1 MNKQVE
7 SVEQYLNEVSMHLGG
22 IADKEQIINEL
33 RTHIWDLANQLSI
46 EKGLSVQDAFDH
58 AILRMEEPR
67 NLAVKFLDEEPSNT
81 KPDWR
86 APITTPESKIRNDQ
100 FLLIALVGVVGV
112 AIMALIISFTTS
124 SGSLITVATFLSFIF
139 GILAIGMFIAL
150 LYFYDEKL
158 FREQI
163 EKLRETFLKP
173 LEDRKTQMTN
183 KKQNSM
189 FMAKE
194 LSKTET
200 PSFWSAFGEHLGGF
214 LGAFFIGLVFI
225 FFFLVD
231 IVDVIPFSAWSNDN
245 WDFYGSIAI
254 YTLLGSA
261 FVESVFELIFGR
273 IRATR
278 LISACTSM
286 IAVVCCVILT
296 IFYPF
301 TIESGLTTTF
311 PDMLFNFNMGS
322 LGIDSIETGVK
333 IVIGIFGIFQFI
345 LVLYNVFKFGSWK
358 PSDRKSLI

>member
-1 MNKQVE
+1 LNKQVE

-58 AILRMEEPR
+58 AILRMEEPQ
-67 NLAVKFLDEEPSNT
+67 NLASKFLDEEPSPT
-81 KPDWR
+81 KADWR
-86 APITTPESKIRNDQ
+86 TPITTPETKIRNEQ

-112 AIMALIISFTTS
+112 TIMALIISFTTS
-124 SGSLITVATFLSFIF
+124 SDSLITVATFLSFIF
-139 GILAIGMFIAL
+139 GILAIGMFIAI

-173 LEDRKTQMTN
+173 IEDRKTQLTD

-189 FMAKE
+189 FESKE
-194 LSKTET
+194 HTKTKT

-214 LGAFFIGLVFI
+214 FGAFFIGLVFI
-225 FFFLVD
+225 FFLLVD
-231 IVDVIPFSAWSNDN
+231 IMGVIPLDHWSNDN

-254 YTLLGSA
+254 YTLLGA
-261 FVESVFELIFGR
+261 GFIESVFELIFGR

-278 LISACTSM
+278 LVSACASM
-286 IAVVCCVILT
+286 IAVLCC
-296 IFYPF
+296 
-301 TIESGLTTTF
+301 
-311 PDMLFNFNMGS
+311 D
-322 LGIDSIETGVK
+322 
-333 IVIGIFGIFQFI
+333 
-345 LVLYNVFKFGSWK
+345 
-358 PSDRKSLI
+358 

>member
-58 AILRMEEPR
+58 AILRMEKPR
-67 NLAVKFLDEEPSNT
+67 NLALKFLDEEPSPRKT
-81 KPDWR
+81 DWR
-86 APITTPESKIRNDQ
+86 TPITIPETKIRNDQ

-112 AIMALIISFTTS
+112 AIMALIISFTTRS
-124 SGSLITVATFLSFIF
+124 DSLITVATILSFIF
-139 GILAIGMFIAL
+139 GILAIGMFIAV

-173 LEDRKTQMTN
+173 LEEKKAQITE

-189 FMAKE
+189 FI
-194 LSKTET
+194 SKIPTKVKT
-200 PSFWSAFGEHLGGF
+200 PSFWSALFEHLGGLF
-214 LGAFFIGLVFI
+214 GAFFISLVFI
-225 FFFLVD
+225 FFF
-231 IVDVIPFSAWSNDN
+231 IIDVMDVVPLYNDN
-245 WDFYGSIAI
+245 WDSIGLIAFYG
-254 YTLLGSA
+254 LLGA
-261 FVESVFELIFGR
+261 GFVKSVFELIFGR

-278 LISACTSM
+278 LVCAFASM
-286 IAVVCCVILT
+286 AAVLCCIILI

-301 TIESGLTTTF
+301 TVESALTSIY
-311 PDMLFNFNMGS
+311 PDMIISFNMDS
-322 LGIDSIETGVK
+322 IGIDSIETGVK
-333 IVIGIFGIFQFI
+333 VIIGIFGIFQF
-345 LVLYNVFKFGSWK
+345 LFVLYNIFKFGAWK